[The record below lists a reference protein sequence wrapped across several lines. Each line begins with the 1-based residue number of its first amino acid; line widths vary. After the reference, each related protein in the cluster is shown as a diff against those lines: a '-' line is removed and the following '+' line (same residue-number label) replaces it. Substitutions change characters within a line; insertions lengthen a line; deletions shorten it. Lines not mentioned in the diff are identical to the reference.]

1 MSSSKFASTLP
12 VPTRRRGFVEGMIR
26 IVDLIVYA
34 AIAIGGLYAV
44 MATPTSVEAELG
56 QDSLLIWLWAGLLT
70 IGGTAGFL
78 GRLARR
84 WMVEAPATILAMAGT
99 LIYVIILGRL
109 ALTSITATV
118 AVIFAA
124 TATALMF
131 RRWSELQLFA
141 TTGKDAKSAWL
152 AALNR
157 KTADFA
163 RHS

>member
-1 MSSSKFASTLP
+1 MTTTMQP

-26 IVDLIVYA
+26 VTDLAVYA
-34 AIAIGGLYAV
+34 ATAIAGLYAV
-44 MATPTSVEAELG
+44 AATPTSVEAELG
-56 QDSLLIWLWAGLLT
+56 QNPFLIWLWGGLL
-70 IGGTAGFL
+70 IVGGTAGFL
-78 GRLARR
+78 GRLTRR
-84 WMVEAPATILAMAGT
+84 WMAEAPATLLAMAGT

-141 TTGKDAKSAWL
+141 TTGKDTKSAWL